1 MGKRLRH
8 GFTKNL
14 QIQTYTLIG
23 IHLQHLHGTLKTLTM
38 RASKISSNNNCLKL
52 ELKHLPKV
60 FHERNGYPHWFITKV
75 MNEVKRSNIPREN
88 ENRVTSKRTLIL
100 PYAAEKGCQI
110 VIYLEKQLRQ
120 SLPDNLKP
128 NIVFTGA

>member
-1 MGKRLRH
+1 
-8 GFTKNL
+8 
-14 QIQTYTLIG
+14 
-23 IHLQHLHGTLKTLTM
+23 
-38 RASKISSNNNCLKL
+38 
-52 ELKHLPKV
+52 
-60 FHERNGYPHWFITKV
+60 

-110 VIYLEKQLRQ
+110 VRYLEKQLRQ